1 LIEPIQ
7 QKKQADILEPFTK
20 DASQTQQQ
28 PPKKWHSN
36 DFNMNGGSIY
46 AVKQTRNMP
55 TDI

>member
-1 LIEPIQ
+1 MIEPIQ